1 MVIAS
6 KSVSKSSWMRWEM
19 WDFMAMAVPRDKV
32 FLMFFV
38 YTVYCCI
45 LRGLSLR
52 RLVSLRSI
60 MSGSMWRY
68 VL

>member
-1 MVIAS
+1 MMAS

-19 WDFMAMAVPRDKV
+19 WDFMAMAVPLDKV
-32 FLMFFV
+32 FLVFFV
-38 YTVYCCI
+38 NTVYCCI
-45 LRGLSLR
+45 LRGESLR

-60 MSGSMWRY
+60 MSGSIWRY